1 MLELRDVHSGY
12 GETRVLHGISID
24 VHAGEVVAVLGR
36 NGVGKTTTLKT
47 VMGLLPCLEGEILLD
62 GRRLDG
68 ARPYDIARSGVAYV
82 PETRD
87 IFPSLTV
94 LENLELS
101 LPLGEKRGGGWTL
114 ARVFEIFPRLEQRR
128 ANGGMQ
134 LSGGEQQMLAIARA
148 LLLNPSL
155 LVLDEPTEGLA
166 PIVIGEIHSKLA
178 ELKRDGLT
186 ILLVEQNFGFAT
198 SLADRCY
205 VLGKSVVQWS
215 GTSDAILADKDMQHR
230 WLGV

>member
-24 VHAGEVVAVLGR
+24 VHAGEVVTVLGR

-205 VLGKSVVQWS
+205 VLGKSLVQWS